1 MAQLTRLPRPT
12 FDTTHDIA
20 GVQDGMTSVNNKDF
34 IVHPRASHQGARAAR
49 ARAPECVCVRV
60 RKFYYTCEAV
70 RDALKIVVVQMKGC
84 DTSALC

>member
-1 MAQLTRLPRPT
+1 MPTRSSNTRFPRPT
-12 FDTTHDIA
+12 A
-20 GVQDGMTSVNNKDF
+20 QQNMTSVNNKDF